1 MSSSARRS
9 LHILEAVGR
18 SPRPLGV
25 TEIARAMK
33 LPPGTVFR
41 SLDALIK
48 AGLVARYQASSRYVI
63 GSTVERLQRTLLERF
78 RMREA
83 VLPYLHQLASVSGE
97 TASLHVRL
105 GWYGLRV
112 ASALGTGEVTN
123 APALGE
129 TYALGDHFA
138 GKAILASLGT
148 KEIARYR
155 HWCALR
161 ASNDC
166 DSDDAFRQMERQG
179 FVAGETGVAS
189 QAPIAFPVRWAP
201 GWSAAVA
208 IEGPVFTTYEAKAAA
223 LADWRAIAG
232 HVEALARVQGPI
244 FENPFAALDPDK
256 FVLKES

>member
-9 LHILEAVGR
+9 LHILEAIGC
-18 SPRPLGV
+18 SSRPLGV

-63 GSTVERLQRTLLERF
+63 GSTVERLQRTLLARF

-83 VLPYLHQLASVSGE
+83 VLPYLHQLASVTGE

-155 HWCALR
+155 VWCGGR
-161 ASNDC
+161 AGRAC
-166 DSDDAFRQMERQG
+166 DPDRAFVQIERQG
-179 FVAGETGVAS
+179 YATGEAGMAG

-208 IEGPVFTTYEAKAAA
+208 IEGPVFTGSQDKAGA
-223 LADWRAIAG
+223 LDDWRAIAG
-232 HVEALARVQGPI
+232 HVEALARAQGPI
-244 FENPFAALDPDK
+244 FENPFAALDPDE
-256 FVLKES
+256 FVLKEG

>member
-1 MSSSARRS
+1 
-9 LHILEAVGR
+9 LHILETIGR
-18 SPRPLGV
+18 SARPLGV
-25 TEIARAMK
+25 TEIARAMQ

-41 SLDALIK
+41 SLDALVK
-48 AGLVARYQASSRYVI
+48 AGVVARYQASSRYVI
-63 GSTVERLQRTLLERF
+63 GSTVERLQRTLLARF

-83 VLPYLHQLASVSGE
+83 CLPYLHQLASISGE

-138 GKAILASLGT
+138 GKAILASLST
-148 KEIARYR
+148 DEIARYGA
-155 HWCALR
+155 WCAAR
-161 ASNDC
+161 GSQVS
-166 DSDDAFRQMERQG
+166 DSDAAFLRIARQG
-179 FVAGETGVAS
+179 YTTGDPGLAG

-201 GWSAAVA
+201 GWGAAIA
-208 IEGPVFTTYEAKAAA
+208 IEGPVFSAGDAKAGE

-232 HVEALARVQGPI
+232 RVEALARTQGPI
-244 FENPFAALDPDK
+244 FENPFAALDPDS
-256 FVLKES
+256 FLL